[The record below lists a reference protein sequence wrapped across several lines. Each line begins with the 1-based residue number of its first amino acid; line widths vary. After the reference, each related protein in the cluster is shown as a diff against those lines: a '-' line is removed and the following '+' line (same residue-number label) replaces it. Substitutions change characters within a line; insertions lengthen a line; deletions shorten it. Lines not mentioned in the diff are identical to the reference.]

1 MNPDGGLRAA
11 VFVRAGIVLLR
22 IELADPLYRFVH
34 PARFILCTRL
44 KSVTWIGDFMQLRL
58 LTFVLALLVACA
70 PAFADDW
77 LVIKLRGTVEQLVDT
92 NWTALQRGDAVPDDR
107 TVRTGP
113 DGQVDLQRGKEVVTL
128 GASTQVQIHDQTDTR
143 FTTVQEDF
151 GNVEVEAEV
160 QNAPH
165 FVVETQFLAAVVKGT
180 HFTVVANDIGA
191 SVAVARGAVAVQSMA
206 SKRNTTVTIGQTV
219 MVASTSDMVLGGTG
233 PLPAVY
239 SPDGSMFRA
248 PMPDSAPIPVLPGS
262 VTQATNS
269 MPRTAPEATPVVTTA
284 ALVNPADLAVV
295 GQLRGSLGSTLAP
308 GTTSPGASSAP
319 AKEEPPNLL
328 TIAVGLLIGV
338 VIGAVALALRRAV
351 G

>member
-1 MNPDGGLRAA
+1 M
-11 VFVRAGIVLLR
+11 LLR

-180 HFTVVANDIGA
+180 HFVVATRWTGA
-191 SVAVARGAVAVQSMA
+191 SVSVDRGFVAVQSKA
-206 SKRNTTVTIGQTV
+206 SGRSTTVTVGQT
-219 MVASTSDMVLGGTG
+219 ASIVPASDIVLSGSGT
-233 PLPAVY
+233 LPAVF
-239 SPDGSMFRA
+239 SAEGTEIVPAGSLSGATHFT
-248 PMPDSAPIPVLPGS
+248 MPVGTGGTLPGGS
-262 VTQATNS
+262 IQTATLVSPANVSTVTH
-269 MPRTAPEATPVVTTA
+269 
-284 ALVNPADLAVV
+284 
-295 GQLRGSLGSTLAP
+295 LRGSLGGNTYGWAFGGNTKAVVAKDEAMRP
-308 GTTSPGASSAP
+308 GI
-319 AKEEPPNLL
+319 L
-328 TIAVGLLIGV
+328 VGGVLIGIM
-338 VIGAVALALRRAV
+338 IGGLALLFRRYW